1 MVIRKATSAFFGAN
15 AQRRGS
21 SMKRLLNSLLFFFAW
36 LGVASSVFASQ
47 DGFCAGFEAGYKSV
61 KGDKVTVPLCP
72 FAPITPIGS
81 TDFRE
86 GIKAGIRAAK
96 KGY

>member
-1 MVIRKATSAFFGAN
+1 
-15 AQRRGS
+15 
-21 SMKRLLNSLLFFFAW
+21 MKRLLSSLLFFFAW

-47 DGFCAGFEAGYKSV
+47 EAFCAGFEQGYKSI
-61 KGDKVTVPLCP
+61 KGDMAIVPTCP
-72 FAPITPIGS
+72 FAPTIPIGS

-96 KGY
+96 RGY